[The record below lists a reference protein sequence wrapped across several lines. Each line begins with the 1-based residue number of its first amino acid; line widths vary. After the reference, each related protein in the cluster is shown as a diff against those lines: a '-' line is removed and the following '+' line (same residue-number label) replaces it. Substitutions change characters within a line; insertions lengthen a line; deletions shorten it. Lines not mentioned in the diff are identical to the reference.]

1 MSEELNLFLGN
12 ANLEALARAH
22 NKLVKVLTGK
32 IKSLESRLSTLETL
46 MKIGQDNDVSLAN
59 RIIALEN
66 IIACDGIDARLH
78 QPSAKPAETER
89 EWIDVRG
96 SVWVVWSEDD
106 EITQE
111 SVFGL
116 GVCRRGHPTHIMPYY
131 PGDKQPEPP
140 KGDK

>member
-1 MSEELNLFLGN
+1 ME
-12 ANLEALARAH
+12 
-22 NKLVKVLTGK
+22 
-32 IKSLESRLSTLETL
+32 IESRLSTLETL

-78 QPSAKPAETER
+78 QPSAQPAETER
-89 EWIDVRG
+89 EWIRLNLTTE
-96 SVWVVWSEDD
+96 VWARKNDGG
-106 EITQE
+106 ITRI
-111 SVFGL
+111 SFGTAINRNHL
-116 GVCRRGHPTHIMPYY
+116 YTHIMSYH